1 MRPEP
6 KVPGDGGPRAS
17 GAPAP
22 KAPEGGDPPVSAAFE
37 LATVKFNEQGLVPV
51 IAQDADS
58 RRVLMLA
65 WANREALEKS
75 LRSKE
80 MTYWSRSR
88 SQLWTKGETSGARQR
103 LVELRLDCDGDAVL
117 ALVQQ
122 AGNACHTGAR
132 TCWETKE
139 PLPADALDAL
149 RELTATIASRK
160 ASPKAGSYTNELL
173 ADLNL
178 ARKKVAEEATEV
190 VMASAAMEAAKPPPS
205 QGEPAGSPVA
215 KDTANLVHESADVL
229 YHLLALLAAH
239 DVPLEDVM
247 NELASRR
254 K

>member
-1 MRPEP
+1 MSF
-6 KVPGDGGPRAS
+6 D
-17 GAPAP
+17 
-22 KAPEGGDPPVSAAFE
+22 
-37 LATVKFNEQGLVPV
+37 LATVKFNERGLVPV
-51 IAQDADS
+51 VAQDADS

-88 SQLWTKGETSGARQR
+88 SQLWTKGETSGSRQR

-122 AGNACHTGAR
+122 TGNACHTGAR

-139 PLPADALDAL
+139 PLPPGPLDAL
-149 RELTATIASRK
+149 RELAATIASRK
-160 ASPKAGSYTNELL
+160 ASPKQGSYTNKLL

-190 VMASAAMEAAKPPPS
+190 VMASAAQDKP
-205 QGEPAGSPVA
+205 
-215 KDTANLVHESADVL
+215 NLVHESADVL

-239 DVPLEDVM
+239 GVPLEDVM
-247 NELASRR
+247 NELAGRR